1 MVCRN
6 FVLPKS
12 CELRQFFFV
21 STFSRLFRYRGMKK
35 LQFILF
41 LLVPIVNFGSTI
53 LFDSQFDDDARVL
66 IQPAGYAFSIWGPI
80 FLGMIIYSWFQMQPG
95 RTDSPHLRTATI
107 AGIFAALASISFVPI
122 SFTNIQWLGFANILW
137 HLIALTILFI
147 ALRKQIK
154 LENNQNTHWYYLPT
168 QMYLGWICAATAVS
182 AALMLTEAG
191 LILPLEQQVTITAVI
206 IGALVLIGIF
216 MAFQKGMVVP
226 LVFIWASIGII
237 AENGMYP
244 TIKYA
249 SIAAIVILAI
259 VSLSQIAKRKRL
271 AF

>member
-1 MVCRN
+1 
-6 FVLPKS
+6 
-12 CELRQFFFV
+12 
-21 STFSRLFRYRGMKK
+21 MKK

-41 LLVPIVNFGSTI
+41 LIVPLVNFGSTI
-53 LFDSQFDDDARVL
+53 LFDSQFDDDAKVL

-80 FLGMIIYSWFQMQPG
+80 FFGMIVYSWFQMQSK
-95 RTDSPHLRTATI
+95 RVDSPHLRTATI

-122 SFTNIQWLGFANILW
+122 SHTDIQWLGFANILW
-137 HLIALTILFI
+137 HLIALIILFI
-147 ALRKQIK
+147 SLRKQIE
-154 LENNQNTHWYYLPT
+154 LEKNPNTHWYYLPT

-191 LILPLEQQVTITAVI
+191 VHLPIEQQVTVTAII

-237 AENGMYP
+237 AENGTYP

-249 SIAAIVILAI
+249 SVAAIVILAI
-259 VSLSQIAKRKRL
+259 VSISQIIKRKRL

>member
-1 MVCRN
+1 
-6 FVLPKS
+6 
-12 CELRQFFFV
+12 
-21 STFSRLFRYRGMKK
+21 MKK

-41 LLVPIVNFGSTI
+41 LIVPLVNFGSVFF
-53 LFDSQFDDDARVL
+53 FDSQFEDDARVL

-80 FLGMIIYSWFQMQPG
+80 FLGMIIYSWFQMKSE
-95 RTDSPHLRTATI
+95 RVESPHLRTATI

-122 SFTNIQWLGFANILW
+122 SYTNIQWLGFANILW
-137 HLIALTILFI
+137 HLIALVILFV
-147 ALRKQIK
+147 ALRKQIE
-154 LENNQNTHWYYLPT
+154 LEKNPNTHWYYLPT

-182 AALMLTEAG
+182 TALMLTEAG
-191 LILPLEQQVTITAVI
+191 VNLPIEQQVTVTAVI
-206 IGALVLIGIF
+206 IGALVLIGSF

-237 AENGMYP
+237 VENGAFP

-249 SIAAIVILAI
+249 SIAAIFILA
-259 VSLSQIAKRKRL
+259 VAGLSQIIKRKRL

>member
-1 MVCRN
+1 
-6 FVLPKS
+6 
-12 CELRQFFFV
+12 
-21 STFSRLFRYRGMKK
+21 MKK

-41 LLVPIVNFGSTI
+41 LIVPIVNFGSVFF
-53 LFDSQFDDDARVL
+53 LDSQFDDDARVL

-80 FLGMIIYSWFQMQPG
+80 FLGMIIYSWFQLQSE
-95 RTDSPHLRTATI
+95 RVDSPHLRTATI

-122 SFTNIQWLGFANILW
+122 SYTNIQWLGFANILW
-137 HLIALTILFI
+137 HLVALVTLFI

-154 LENNQNTHWYYLPT
+154 LEKNSNTHWYYLPT

-191 LILPLEQQVTITAVI
+191 VVLPIEQQVTITGII
-206 IGALVLIGIF
+206 IGALVLIGTF
-216 MAFQKGMVVP
+216 MAFQNGMVVP

-237 AENGMYP
+237 VENGEYT

-259 VSLSQIAKRKRL
+259 VSLSQIVKRKRL

>member
-1 MVCRN
+1 MKKYFAFYLN
-6 FVLPKS
+6 
-12 CELRQFFFV
+12 
-21 STFSRLFRYRGMKK
+21 LFNRHSSGNMKK
-35 LQFILF
+35 LQFLLF
-41 LLVPIVNFGSTI
+41 LIATLVNFGSTI

-80 FLGMIIYSWFQMQPG
+80 FFGMIIYSWFQMKSE
-95 RTDSPHLRTATI
+95 RVDSPYLRTATI

-137 HLIALTILFI
+137 HLIALVVLFI
-147 ALRKQIK
+147 ALRKQIN
-154 LENNQNTHWYYLPT
+154 LEENPSTHWYYLPT

-191 LILPLEQQVTITAVI
+191 VNLPIEQQVSITAVI

-237 AENGMYP
+237 AENGEYP

-249 SIAAIVILAI
+249 SIAAIVILTV
-259 VSLSQIAKRKRL
+259 VSLSQIIKRKRL

>member
-1 MVCRN
+1 
-6 FVLPKS
+6 
-12 CELRQFFFV
+12 
-21 STFSRLFRYRGMKK
+21 MKK

-41 LLVPIVNFGSTI
+41 LIVPLVNFGSVFF
-53 LFDSQFDDDARVL
+53 FDSQFDDDVRVL

-80 FLGMIIYSWFQMQPG
+80 FLGMIIYSWFQMKSE
-95 RTDSPHLRTATI
+95 RVDSPHLRTATI
-107 AGIFAALASISFVPI
+107 AGIFAALASITFVPI
-122 SFTNIQWLGFANILW
+122 SYTNIQWLGFVNILW
-137 HLIALTILFI
+137 HLIALVVLFI

-154 LENNQNTHWYYLPT
+154 LESNPNTHWYYLPT

-191 LILPLEQQVTITAVI
+191 VSLPIEQQVTITAII
-206 IGALVLIGIF
+206 IGALVLIGTF

-237 AENGMYP
+237 VENGNYS

-249 SIAAIVILAI
+249 SIGAIVILAI
-259 VSLSQIAKRKRL
+259 VSLSQILKRKRL